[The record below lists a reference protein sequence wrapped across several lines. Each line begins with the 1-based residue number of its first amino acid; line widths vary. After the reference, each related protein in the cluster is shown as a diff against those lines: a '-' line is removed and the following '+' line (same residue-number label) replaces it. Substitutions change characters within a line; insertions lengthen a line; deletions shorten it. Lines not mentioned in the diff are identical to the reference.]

1 MRDIREIKRRLREEI
16 KQWRAALPA
25 DKKQRMDAEIAR
37 RLMQTRQFQ
46 QAGTMLIYVATSI
59 EVETRPIIEAAW
71 ELGKR
76 VAVPYCIDGTREM
89 MFYQITDFSQLER
102 RTFGVWEPVPQ
113 RCALMEDFSDSICVV
128 PALAYDLEGYR
139 LGYGAG
145 YYDRFLSRYPGY
157 KIGIVYSGCVKSRL
171 THGRY
176 DLPVDLLI
184 TEKRLLRIRHNPRRN
199 AFNAPAGDSY

>member
-1 MRDIREIKRRLREEI
+1 MRDIREIKRRLREEL

-25 DKKQRMDAEIAR
+25 DEKQRMDAEIAR
-37 RLMQTRQFQ
+37 RLIQSKQFQ
-46 QAGTMLIYVATSI
+46 QADAVLIYVATPL
-59 EVETRPIIEAAW
+59 EVETRPIIKAAW
-71 ELGKR
+71 EAGKR

-89 MFYQITDFSQLER
+89 MFYEIVDFSQLER
-102 RTFGVWEPVPQ
+102 RTFGVMEPVPQ

-145 YYDRFLSRYPGY
+145 YYDRFLSRYPGP
-157 KIGIVYSGCVKSRL
+157 KIGIVYSGCVKGRL

-176 DLPVDLLI
+176 DLPVDMLI
-184 TEKRLLRIRHNPRRN
+184 TEERLLRIRHKPRRN
-199 AFNAPAGDSY
+199 DTKAPAGDS